1 MFSAHVPKPLSSI
14 DVCKILNRKFQGNRR
29 EKKTMIKIK
38 LTYTE
43 ENEKEKVNEIKE
55 KLKPKKYKAVLMP
68 SKEIKYRV
76 YMEF

>member
-1 MFSAHVPKPLSSI
+1 
-14 DVCKILNRKFQGNRR
+14 
-29 EKKTMIKIK
+29 MIKIK

-55 KLKPKKYKAVLMP
+55 KLKPKKYKAVLMT